1 MKKIYFLIVGII
13 LFFCACSQ
21 KQATEQSSFATF
33 DNSAFSLKYPKG
45 YHLENVDYDGVNMLY
60 ITKSEEVIYNS
71 LQIIWTNGPA
81 FEYPPKDLAL
91 ALVYNHFLEYDSL
104 GLFYEI
110 MPIDSTYTI
119 DNNKT
124 YSVVSVFEHE
134 EDTII
139 QSKCLLS
146 VANKTDI
153 IITEL
158 LKNNGDISDAEVL
171 GEILQS
177 IKFK

>member
-1 MKKIYFLIVGII
+1 
-13 LFFCACSQ
+13 
-21 KQATEQSSFATF
+21 
-33 DNSAFSLKYPKG
+33 
-45 YHLENVDYDGVNMLY
+45 
-60 ITKSEEVIYNS
+60 
-71 LQIIWTNGPA
+71 
-81 FEYPPKDLAL
+81 
-91 ALVYNHFLEYDSL
+91 VYNHFLEYDSL

-146 VANKTDI
+146 VPNKTDI

>member
-1 MKKIYFLIVGII
+1 MKIKYCLIVSSMLLIS
-13 LFFCACSQ
+13 ACSQ
-21 KQATEQSSFATF
+21 KKASEE
-33 DNSAFSLKYPKG
+33 SAFVTYENEIFSAQYPKG
-45 YHLENVDYDGVNMLY
+45 YYTDNYEDNGVNMLY
-60 ITKSEEVIYNS
+60 IAKSEDVIYNS
-71 LQIIWTNGPA
+71 LRIIWTNGPA

-146 VANKTDI
+146 VPNKTDI